1 MTNIFRR
8 AGVDIPEPFRRFLE
22 GDLDAWLR
30 VEEYRESG
38 SLVVRAEAPG
48 IDPDNDVDITLA
60 GSQLQIT
67 VRREEKSEHREREGY
82 RSEFR
87 FGTFSRTVSLPAPV
101 SQEDIHASYTDG
113 VLEVRVPLAEEPT
126 AGGHKIRVSRGAGSG
141 GAGTGGAGAGFAGT
155 ESTRSGGAGTSSSGT
170 DETSRTM
177 GQDPEDQSF
186 GGP

>member
-60 GSQLQIT
+60 GSQLRIT
-67 VRREEKSEHREREGY
+67 VRREEKSEHTEREGY

-101 SQEDIHASYTDG
+101 NQEDIRASYTDG
-113 VLEVRVPLAEEPT
+113 VLEVRVPLTEEPA
-126 AGGHKIRVSRGAGSG
+126 AGGQKIRVSRGAGSAG
-141 GAGTGGAGAGFAGT
+141 AGAEGAGTGGAGTGGF
-155 ESTRSGGAGTSSSGT
+155 GAGTAGT
-170 DETSRTM
+170 GGTSRTT
-177 GQDPEDQSF
+177 GQDPLQPS
-186 GGP
+186 

>member
-22 GDLDAWLR
+22 GDMDAWLR
-30 VEEYRESG
+30 VEEYREAG
-38 SLVVRAEAPG
+38 SLVVKAEAAG

-67 VRREEKSEHREREGY
+67 VRREEKTEHKEKEGY

-87 FGTFSRTVSLPAPV
+87 YGSFSRTVNLPAAV
-101 SQEDIHASYTDG
+101 NQDDIRASYNDG
-113 VLEVRVPLAEEPT
+113 VLEVRIPLPEEPA
-126 AGGHKIRVSRGAGSG
+126 AGGRKVRVSRGAGAG
-141 GAGTGGAGAGFAGT
+141 AAGTGGP
-155 ESTRSGGAGTSSSGT
+155 
-170 DETSRTM
+170 SRTM
-177 GQDPEDQSF
+177 GEESEDQSF

>member
-30 VEEYRESG
+30 VEEFRESG

-101 SQEDIHASYTDG
+101 NQEDIHASYTDG

-126 AGGHKIRVSRGAGSG
+126 AGGHKIRVSRGAG
-141 GAGTGGAGAGFAGT
+141 A
-155 ESTRSGGAGTSSSGT
+155 RGAGTSSSGT
-170 DETSRTM
+170 DKTSRPM
-177 GQDPEDQSF
+177 GQDPEGQSF

>member
-30 VEEYRESG
+30 VEEYREAG
-38 SLVVRAEAPG
+38 SLVVKAEAPG

-67 VRREEKSEHREREGY
+67 VRREEKSEHKDKEGY

-101 SQEDIHASYTDG
+101 NQEDIRASYTDG
-113 VLEVRVPLAEEPT
+113 VLEVRVPLPEEPA
-126 AGGHKIRVSRGAGSG
+126 AGGARKVRVSRGAGTSGAGTSGAGSG
-141 GAGTGGAGAGFAGT
+141 GAGGG
-155 ESTRSGGAGTSSSGT
+155 SSR
-170 DETSRTM
+170 DM
-177 GQDPEDQSF
+177 GQDPEGQSF

>member
-22 GDLDAWLR
+22 GDMDAWLR
-30 VEEYRESG
+30 VEEYREAG
-38 SLVVRAEAPG
+38 SLVVKAEAAG

-67 VRREEKSEHREREGY
+67 VRREEKTEHKEKEGY

-87 FGTFSRTVSLPAPV
+87 YGSFSRTVNLPAAV
-101 SQEDIHASYTDG
+101 NQDDIRASYNDG
-113 VLEVRVPLAEEPT
+113 VLEVRIPLPEEPA
-126 AGGHKIRVSRGAGSG
+126 AGGRKVRVSRGAEAG
-141 GAGTGGAGAGFAGT
+141 GAETRGTGTGAAGTGGP
-155 ESTRSGGAGTSSSGT
+155 
-170 DETSRTM
+170 SRTM
-177 GQDPEDQSF
+177 GEDSEGQSF

>member
-30 VEEYRESG
+30 VEEYREAG
-38 SLVVRAEAPG
+38 SLVVKAEAPG

-67 VRREEKSEHREREGY
+67 VRREEKSEHKDKEGY

-101 SQEDIHASYTDG
+101 NQEDIRASYTDG
-113 VLEVRVPLAEEPT
+113 VLEVRVPLNEEPA
-126 AGGHKIRVSRGAGSG
+126 AGGQKIRVSRGGAGTA
-141 GAGTGGAGAGFAGT
+141 GAGTGGA
-155 ESTRSGGAGTSSSGT
+155 
-170 DETSRTM
+170 SRTT
-177 GQDPEDQSF
+177 GQEPEGQSF

>member
-22 GDLDAWLR
+22 GDMDAWLR
-30 VEEYRESG
+30 VEEYREAG
-38 SLVVRAEAPG
+38 SLVVKAEAAG

-67 VRREEKSEHREREGY
+67 VRREEKTEHREKEGY

-87 FGTFSRTVSLPAPV
+87 YGSFSRTVNLPAAV
-101 SQEDIHASYTDG
+101 NQDDIRASYNDG
-113 VLEVRVPLAEEPT
+113 VLEVRIPLPEEPA
-126 AGGHKIRVSRGAGSG
+126 AGGRKVRVSRGAEAGG
-141 GAGTGGAGAGFAGT
+141 AETRGAGTGAAGT
-155 ESTRSGGAGTSSSGT
+155 GGP
-170 DETSRTM
+170 SRTM
-177 GQDPEDQSF
+177 GEDSEGQSF

>member
-22 GDLDAWLR
+22 GDLEAWLR
-30 VEEYRESG
+30 VEEYREPR

-48 IDPDNDVDITLA
+48 IDPDSDVDITLA

-67 VRREEKSEHREREGY
+67 VRREEKSEHKDKEGY

-87 FGTFSRTVSLPAPV
+87 YGAFSRTVSLPSAV
-101 SQEDIHASYTDG
+101 NQDDISASYNDG
-113 VLEVRVPLAEEPT
+113 ILEVRVPLPEEPA
-126 AGGHKIRVSRGAGSG
+126 AGGRKVRVSR
-141 GAGTGGAGAGFAGT
+141 GAGTGGAGTTSAGREGQ
-155 ESTRSGGAGTSSSGT
+155 
-170 DETSRTM
+170 SRTM
-177 GQDPEDQSF
+177 GEDPEGQGF

>member
-22 GDLDAWLR
+22 GDMDAWLR
-30 VEEYRESG
+30 VEEYREAG
-38 SLVVRAEAPG
+38 SLVVKAEAAG

-67 VRREEKSEHREREGY
+67 VRREEKTEHREKEGY

-87 FGTFSRTVSLPAPV
+87 YGSFSRTVNLPAAV
-101 SQEDIHASYTDG
+101 NQDDIRASYNDG
-113 VLEVRVPLAEEPT
+113 VLEVRIPLPEEPA
-126 AGGHKIRVSRGAGSG
+126 AGGRKVRVSRGAEAG
-141 GAGTGGAGAGFAGT
+141 GAETRGTGTGAAGTGG
-155 ESTRSGGAGTSSSGT
+155 S
-170 DETSRTM
+170 SRTM
-177 GQDPEDQSF
+177 GEDSEGQSF

>member
-22 GDLDAWLR
+22 GDMDAWLR
-30 VEEYRESG
+30 VEEYREAG
-38 SLVVRAEAPG
+38 SLVVKAEAAG

-67 VRREEKSEHREREGY
+67 VRREEKTEHKEKEGY

-87 FGTFSRTVSLPAPV
+87 YGSFSRTVNLPAAV
-101 SQEDIHASYTDG
+101 NQDDIRASYNDG
-113 VLEVRVPLAEEPT
+113 VLEVRIPLPEEPA
-126 AGGHKIRVSRGAGSG
+126 AGGRKVRVSRGAEAGG
-141 GAGTGGAGAGFAGT
+141 ETRGAGTGAAGT
-155 ESTRSGGAGTSSSGT
+155 GGP
-170 DETSRTM
+170 SRTM
-177 GQDPEDQSF
+177 GEDSEGQSF

>member
-30 VEEYRESG
+30 VEEYREAG

-67 VRREEKSEHREREGY
+67 VRREEQPERKEKEGY

-101 SQEDIHASYTDG
+101 NQEDIRASYTDG
-113 VLEVRVPLAEEPT
+113 VLEVRVPLAEEHA
-126 AGGHKIRVSRGAGSG
+126 AGGHKIRVSRGAGTS
-141 GAGTGGAGAGFAGT
+141 GAGTSGAG
-155 ESTRSGGAGTSSSGT
+155 SGGAGTSGAGT
-170 DETSRTM
+170 EGTARTM
-177 GQDPEDQSF
+177 GQEPEGQSF

>member
-22 GDLDAWLR
+22 GDMDAWLR
-30 VEEYRESG
+30 VEEYREAG
-38 SLVVRAEAPG
+38 SLVVKAEAAG

-67 VRREEKSEHREREGY
+67 VRREEKTEHREKEGY

-87 FGTFSRTVSLPAPV
+87 YGSFSRTVNLPAAV
-101 SQEDIHASYTDG
+101 NQDDIRASYNDG
-113 VLEVRVPLAEEPT
+113 VLEVRIPLPEEPA
-126 AGGHKIRVSRGAGSG
+126 AGGRKVRVSRGAEAG
-141 GAGTGGAGAGFAGT
+141 GAETRGTGTGAAGTGGP
-155 ESTRSGGAGTSSSGT
+155 
-170 DETSRTM
+170 SRTM
-177 GQDPEDQSF
+177 GEDSEGQSF

>member
-22 GDLDAWLR
+22 GDMDAWLR
-30 VEEYRESG
+30 VEEYREAG
-38 SLVVRAEAPG
+38 SLVVKAEAAG

-67 VRREEKSEHREREGY
+67 VRREEKTEHKEKEGY

-87 FGTFSRTVSLPAPV
+87 YGSFSRTVNLPAAV
-101 SQEDIHASYTDG
+101 NQDDIRASYNDG
-113 VLEVRVPLAEEPT
+113 VLEVRIPLPEEPA
-126 AGGHKIRVSRGAGSG
+126 AGGRKVRVSRGAQGAGGESS
-141 GAGTGGAGAGFAGT
+141 GAGTGAAGT
-155 ESTRSGGAGTSSSGT
+155 GGP
-170 DETSRTM
+170 SRTM
-177 GQDPEDQSF
+177 GEDSEGQSF

>member
-38 SLVVRAEAPG
+38 SLVVKAEAPG

-67 VRREEKSEHREREGY
+67 VRREERSEHKEKEGY

-101 SQEDIHASYTDG
+101 NQEDIRASYTDG
-113 VLEVRVPLAEEPT
+113 VLEVRVQLTEEPA
-126 AGGHKIRVSRGAGSG
+126 AGGQKIRVSRDAGSAGSG
-141 GAGTGGAGAGFAGT
+141 SGSARPGGARTEGFSGAGGP
-155 ESTRSGGAGTSSSGT
+155 SGT
-170 DETSRTM
+170 V
-177 GQDPEDQSF
+177 GQDPEGQSF

>member
-22 GDLDAWLR
+22 GDMDAWLR
-30 VEEYRESG
+30 VEEYREAG
-38 SLVVRAEAPG
+38 SLIVKAEAAG

-67 VRREEKSEHREREGY
+67 VRREEKTEHKEKEGY

-87 FGTFSRTVSLPAPV
+87 YGSFSRTVNLPAAV
-101 SQEDIHASYTDG
+101 NQDDIRASYNDG
-113 VLEVRVPLAEEPT
+113 VLEVRIPLPEEPA
-126 AGGHKIRVSRGAGSG
+126 AGGRKVRVSRGAEAG
-141 GAGTGGAGAGFAGT
+141 GGETRGTGTGAAGTGGP
-155 ESTRSGGAGTSSSGT
+155 
-170 DETSRTM
+170 SRTM
-177 GQDPEDQSF
+177 GEESAGQSF

>member
-30 VEEYRESG
+30 VEEYREADA
-38 SLVVRAEAPG
+38 LVVKAEAPG

-67 VRREEKSEHREREGY
+67 VRREEKSEHKDKEGY

-87 FGTFSRTVSLPAPV
+87 YGAFSRTVSLPAAV
-101 SQEDIHASYTDG
+101 NQDDIQASYTDG
-113 VLEVRVPLAEEPT
+113 VLEVRVPLPEESA
-126 AGGHKIRVSRGAGSG
+126 AGGRKVRVSRGAGTAGAGSA
-141 GAGTGGAGAGFAGT
+141 GAGTGTAGTAGAGAEGQA
-155 ESTRSGGAGTSSSGT
+155 
-170 DETSRTM
+170 RTM

>member
-22 GDLDAWLR
+22 GDLDGWLR

-67 VRREEKSEHREREGY
+67 VRREEKSEHKDREGY
-82 RSEFR
+82 RTEFR

-101 SQEDIHASYTDG
+101 KQEDISASYTDG
-113 VLEVRVPLAEEPT
+113 VLEVRVPLNEEPA
-126 AGGHKIRVSRGAGSG
+126 AGGHKIRVSRGTGTGS
-141 GAGTGGAGAGFAGT
+141 AGTGGTGAG
-155 ESTRSGGAGTSSSGT
+155 SSGT
-170 DETSRTM
+170 NGTSRTM
-177 GQDPEDQSF
+177 GQDPEGQSF